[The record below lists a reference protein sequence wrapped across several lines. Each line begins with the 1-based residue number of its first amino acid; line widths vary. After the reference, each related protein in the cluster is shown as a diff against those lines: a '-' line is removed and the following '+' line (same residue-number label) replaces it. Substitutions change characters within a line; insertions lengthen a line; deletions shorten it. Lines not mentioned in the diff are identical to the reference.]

1 MGGFVAPGDALR
13 GDNGINHRLFRQQP
27 QGVRQRNAIPQ
38 HGADNRF
45 TFHYRSM
52 KLGIDKAFLQQLLAQ
67 LGDEAMHAAY
77 KVIAG
82 KGATNYAIGLTGARL
97 TEALMSPTRTVFP
110 LSSVLDGWHGLHD
123 VALSVPTLVSSKGV
137 ERVLDVPLDDSEL
150 AKLESSAGKL
160 RETLSSLGF

>member
-1 MGGFVAPGDALR
+1 
-13 GDNGINHRLFRQQP
+13 
-27 QGVRQRNAIPQ
+27 
-38 HGADNRF
+38 
-45 TFHYRSM
+45 
-52 KLGIDKAFLQQLLAQ
+52 
-67 LGDEAMHAAY
+67 MHAAY